1 MHYDRFRKGWDVELI
16 NGIVDMEILPI
27 IKGLAIT
34 LVSSTVFLSL
44 VFFYLPSW
52 LKQDNPQREDLWL
65 SAIVGVIER
74 IIYFFSAY
82 FGVYEFLGGWL
93 VLKSVANFKQDQ
105 GVSVL
110 RSYYVYLLGTGT
122 SLIFGVGGA
131 IATRYMCG
139 LPIIP

>member
-1 MHYDRFRKGWDVELI
+1 
-16 NGIVDMEILPI
+16 MEILPI
-27 IKGLAIT
+27 INGLAIT
-34 LVSSTVFLSL
+34 LVSSTIFLSFVFL
-44 VFFYLPSW
+44 YLPSW
-52 LKQDNPQREDLWL
+52 IGQKDPETADLWL
-65 SAIVGVIER
+65 TAIVDVLER

-105 GVSVL
+105 SGSVL

-131 IATRYMCG
+131 IVT
-139 LPIIP
+139 